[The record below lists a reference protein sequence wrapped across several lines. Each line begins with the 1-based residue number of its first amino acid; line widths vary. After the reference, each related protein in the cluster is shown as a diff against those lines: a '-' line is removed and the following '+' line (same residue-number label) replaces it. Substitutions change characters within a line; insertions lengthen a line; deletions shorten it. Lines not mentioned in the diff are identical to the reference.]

1 MLGIEHG
8 VVVAAIFVCFESI
21 NIHAMGKSIPSPSH
35 RERDRK
41 HQSIAWF
48 CSVIPGELC
57 AIVRVICGE
66 TGDLNSSNR
75 DTREEIVLE
84 RRYNKLR

>member
-8 VVVAAIFVCFESI
+8 VVVAAIFVFQVNQYSCR
-21 NIHAMGKSIPSPSH
+21 MGKSIPSPGH

-48 CSVIPGELC
+48 CSIIPGELC

-66 TGDLNSSNR
+66 TGNSGR
-75 DTREEIVLE
+75 DRRERIILE
-84 RRYNKLR
+84 RRYNRLR